1 MKNENFFFFNFFSSS
16 KKQEIYQKIT
26 REEEYNNDDISYDK
40 RPLYLVKFKNMIS
53 ISFAQFQLLAYES
66 LLLSTSFLTEIP
78 SNYIQ
83 TILLFIKDYLK
94 ISDDSHKEIIK
105 NLSVNQR

>member
-1 MKNENFFFFNFFSSS
+1 M
-16 KKQEIYQKIT
+16 T
-26 REEEYNNDDISYDK
+26 
-40 RPLYLVKFKNMIS
+40 S